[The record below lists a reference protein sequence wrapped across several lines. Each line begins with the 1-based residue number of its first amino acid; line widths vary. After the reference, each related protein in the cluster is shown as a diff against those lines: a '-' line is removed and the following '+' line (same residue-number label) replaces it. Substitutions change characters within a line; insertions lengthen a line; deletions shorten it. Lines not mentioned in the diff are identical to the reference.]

1 MQAQQQ
7 QPAPAPSAPQKKSD
21 TGGSQTKA
29 AVAGAEGYDA
39 QAAMLAP
46 GGAGGGKIVT
56 AGPELAAAQTRL
68 NDAGFPCGK
77 PDGIMGPKTKGATVG
92 FQGAKGLPATGALD
106 VDTMTA
112 LQSAAPA
119 GKGKTEGGPA
129 PVGGQTG
136 GGAGAIITK
145 GPELKA
151 AQEKLNKMGY
161 AAGVPD
167 GFIGPKTRGATS
179 EFQGDK
185 GLGKS
190 GDIDTTTMTTIDDA
204 VASGFVAPSAA
215 KKPGGPAPADKGA
228 EKKGKDDPKGGLE
241 EKKEEA
247 KKKEPLDPATVA
259 KRESEFSSE
268 GQAALAAVKGVGGAR
283 LGGGGDTAGKAVD
296 GYPDWFTELQDWLI
310 NSAEWTET
318 HERGQNVLYRYAMFK
333 TEASLGYVPGN
344 VEFFFRYIGR
354 SSGNTNSAVKKGMK
368 GAEDLGGFTG
378 GKNWCFQATT
388 GAAEKALAERGLKF
402 KGGIEAWVASR
413 SVNKATAKAGK
424 FWSHMCNDVELG
436 PGDSVSYLGAH
447 HNNNSGHQVTVL
459 ESLGGGA
466 FTHVSGNAGGGG
478 SGSVRLGVSK
488 RENVPT
494 WWAPSQQK
502 KDPRPKGDGVWVYSI
517 QKVGDV
523 FAELSKL
530 DGVHASDPRFDT
542 LLTELGLQR
551 LKK

>member
-7 QPAPAPSAPQKKSD
+7 QQSAPAPSAPQKKSD
-21 TGGSQTKA
+21 AGGSQTKA

-77 PDGIMGPKTKGATVG
+77 PDGIMGPKTRGATTG

-119 GKGKTEGGPA
+119 GKGKTEGAPA

-136 GGAGAIITK
+136 GGAGSVITK

-161 AAGVPD
+161 SAGVPD
-167 GFIGPKTRGATS
+167 GFIGPKTRAATA

-190 GDIDTTTMTTIDDA
+190 GEIDTTTMTTIDDA

-228 EKKGKDDPKGGLE
+228 EKKGKDDPKAGLE

-247 KKKEPLDPATVA
+247 KKHTPPDPATLA
-259 KRESEFSSE
+259 KKEAEFASE
-268 GQAALAAVKGVGGAR
+268 GKAALSAVQALNGPR
-283 LGGGGDTAGKAVD
+283 LNGGGDTKGVD
-296 GYPDWFTELQDWLI
+296 VTGYPAWFTELQDYLI
-310 NSAEWTET
+310 NGSSWSET
-318 HERGQNVLYRYAMFK
+318 QEKAQNVLYRYAMFK
-333 TEASLGYVPGN
+333 TEADLGYVPAA
-344 VEFFFRYIGR
+344 VEFFFRYIGK
-354 SSGNTNSAVKKGMK
+354 SGGNNIAVTKAGYKGS
-368 GAEDLGGFTG
+368 EDLTG
-378 GKNWCFQATT
+378 GSKSKNWCGGATSV
-388 GAAEKALAERGLKF
+388 AAVNSLKERGLRF
-402 KGGIEAWVASR
+402 KGGIEKWIQNRSGKASAGTYWCT
-413 SVNKATAKAGK
+413 KANGIALT
-424 FWSHMCNDVELG
+424 
-436 PGDSVSYLGAH
+436 PGDQVSYLGAH
-447 HNNNSGHQVTVL
+447 HNNNTGHRVTVIQD
-459 ESLGGGA
+459 LGSS

-478 SGSVRLGVSK
+478 NGSVRIGESK
-488 RENVPT
+488 REEVPAAFNPT
-494 WWAPSQQK
+494 EK
-502 KDPRPKGDGVWVYSI
+502 KSEPRPKGEAVWVYSI
-517 QKVGDV
+517 QKTGDI
-523 FAELSKL
+523 FTELAKL
-530 DGVHASDPRFDT
+530 DGVPPSDPRYDP
-542 LLTELGLQR
+542 LLVELGLER
-551 LKK
+551 TGK